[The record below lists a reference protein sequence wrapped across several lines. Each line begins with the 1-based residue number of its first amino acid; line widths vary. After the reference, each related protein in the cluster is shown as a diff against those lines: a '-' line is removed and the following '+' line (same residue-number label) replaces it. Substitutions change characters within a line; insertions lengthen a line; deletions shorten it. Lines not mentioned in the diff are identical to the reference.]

1 MVGGRGLPIA
11 ACLCLA
17 AGCAVIDAT
26 SDEAVVEVHCESIVA
41 NAFDD
46 TERWEDYS
54 EPGASVVRARDAVHI
69 TSAPSEE
76 DFGAYADLHSTAVRG
91 VVGTQLEA
99 EVTVPEP
106 ADAVAGI
113 SWTRDDAELDEDQDY
128 YDLVVD
134 AGTLVPIRREVGG
147 EDTALCPA
155 ECRPYDPVAHAF
167 LRLRAAGVDVLYEVS
182 SGDGDWTEVARA
194 PRANEVY
201 RSIAYVYAEAPSTSE
216 LSVTRMEWA
225 ACER

>member
-1 MVGGRGLPIA
+1 MVGGRRLSVA

-17 AGCAVIDAT
+17 AGCAVIDAGG
-26 SDEAVVEVHCESIVA
+26 EADAVEAHCDPIVA

-46 TERWEDYS
+46 TARWEDYS
-54 EPGASVVRARDAVHI
+54 EPGATVVRARDAVHI

-76 DFGAYADLHSTAVRG
+76 DFGAYADLHSKAVLG
-91 VVGTQLEA
+91 IVGTELEA

-106 ADAVAGI
+106 AEAVAGI
-113 SWTRDDAELDEDQDY
+113 SWTRDDAEAEEDQDY

-147 EDTALCPA
+147 EQTVICPE
-155 ECRPYDPVAHAF
+155 ECLPYDPVAHAHF
-167 LRLRAAGVDVLYEVS
+167 RLRAAGVDVLYEVS
-182 SGDGDWTEVARA
+182 AGDGDWSEIARA
-194 PRANEVY
+194 PRADKVY
-201 RSIAYVYAEAPSTSE
+201 RAIAFVYAEAPGTSE

>member
-26 SDEAVVEVHCESIVA
+26 DDDLVEAHCEPIVA

-46 TERWEDYS
+46 TARWEDYS
-54 EPGASVVRARDAVHI
+54 EPGASVERARDAVHI

-76 DFGAYADLHSTAVRG
+76 EFGAYADLHSKAVLG
-91 VVGTQLEA
+91 IVGTELEA

-106 ADAVAGI
+106 DAVAGI

-128 YDLVVD
+128 YDLIID
-134 AGTLVPIRREVGG
+134 SGTLVPIRREVGG

-167 LRLRAAGVDVLYEVS
+167 LRLRASGVDVLYEVS
-182 SGDGDWTEVARA
+182 AGGGDWTEVARA
-194 PRANEVY
+194 PRAEKVY
-201 RSIAYVYAEAPSTSE
+201 RAIAYVYAEAPGTSE